1 MDINCVFKQKTTI
14 DCIVFY
20 LFLLLNLDMQK
31 LQDTFGRTF
40 PYIRLSITDVCNF
53 KCGYCLPNG
62 YFKPE
67 NHPGFLNINEIE
79 NLVNALSDLGVSKI
93 RITGGEPTVR
103 KDFFEILKI
112 IKSKKGIKNLVITTN
127 GYKLDQIAEQLIDTG
142 LDGINISID
151 SLNREKFKEITGHD
165 RLPEIL
171 KGIKILQ
178 EKGFKKI
185 KVNAVL
191 LKDINDNKQEFDQW
205 AEFINNNAIDF
216 RYIELMQT
224 GDNLKYFKKYHQS
237 AKIFKEYL
245 DKNNWK
251 GISRIHDAGPALNYV
266 NENSKGKFGIIA
278 PYSKDFCKTCNRLRV
293 TAKGDLRLC
302 LFGNTGISLRE
313 LLQSKDQKEELLNL
327 ILTQLRFK
335 KESHYLEI
343 GDTGITPHLASI
355 GG

>member
-1 MDINCVFKQKTTI
+1 MGE
-14 DCIVFY
+14 
-20 LFLLLNLDMQK
+20 K
-31 LQDTFGRTF
+31 LKDTFGRSF

-62 YFKPE
+62 YFKPN

-93 RITGGEPTVR
+93 RVTGGEPTVR
-103 KDFFEILKI
+103 KDFFDVMKL
-112 IKSKKGIKNLVITTN
+112 IKSKDGIKKLVVTTN
-127 GYKLDQIAEQLIDTG
+127 GYKLDRLAEPLIATG
-142 LDGINISID
+142 VDGINISID
-151 SLNREKFKEITGHD
+151 TLNREKFKEITGHD

-178 EKGFKKI
+178 DKSFKNI

-191 LKDINDNKQEFDQW
+191 LKDINDNKEEFDSW
-205 AEFINNNAIDF
+205 ADFINKNEINF

-237 AKIFKEYL
+237 AKVFKEYL
-245 DKNNWK
+245 NDKGWQN
-251 GISRIHDAGPALNYV
+251 IDRARDDGPALNYV
-266 NENSKGKFGIIA
+266 NQNSKGRFGVIA
-278 PYSKDFCKTCNRLRV
+278 PYSKDFCKTCNRLRI
-293 TAKGDLRLC
+293 TAKGELRLC
-302 LFGNTGISLRE
+302 LFGNTGTDLRKY
-313 LLQSKDQKEELLNL
+313 LQNPNQKEELLDL

-335 KESHYLEI
+335 KESHYLEL
-343 GDTGITPHLASI
+343 GNTGITPHLASI